1 MSRAIPSS
9 LDEYLF
15 VTSNPDNLIINGE
28 IMPLRNS
35 QDPNSISYKKCLRG
49 EDPIFLNEAMYIR
62 SLSGSGGAGV
72 GNPTPDKY
80 IRASKLSHVRSSIT
94 SCWGGSSGNNYYW
107 SVTKPNIPAAVLSE
121 NQQWGDYIRPYYN
134 TLPSQRSAG
143 DNYTVLD
150 SEQVMNLYRDIKQLN
165 YSYRLSG
172 RGSAVPYNDSQS
184 YTYRWHEI
192 ENRPYYQPPSP
203 DYDYTSTSYLWYDQE
218 NTSWD
223 KDEGY
228 PGDIENSTTWKT
240 IANSLT
246 FTERTST
253 PPNLAKTCVEIQPW
267 AEMEVVNY
275 GQTMD
280 YSSSG
285 DTDSFSEY
293 KYVVIPLK
301 SDYTDMLNETVP
313 TVNSSELDAAID
325 LAYTTAG
332 LERYCADIQLTPATG
347 THTYR
352 SATSHCRVWTL
363 FYLIH
368 LKYCSLEN
376 ITIQ

>member
-9 LDEYLF
+9 LSEYLF
-15 VTSNPDNLIINGE
+15 VTSNPDNLIIDGG

-35 QDPNSISYKKCLRG
+35 TDPTSISYKKCLRG

-62 SLSGSGGAGV
+62 SLSGYGGGAG
-72 GNPTPDKY
+72 NPIPNKY
-80 IRASKLSHVRSSIT
+80 IRASKLSSVRSSIT
-94 SCWGGSSGNNYYW
+94 SCWGSSSGNNYYW
-107 SVTKPNIPAAVLSE
+107 SVTKPDIPAGVLSE

-143 DNYTVLD
+143 DTYTVLD

-172 RGSAVPYNDSQS
+172 HGSAVPYNYSQS

-203 DYDYTSTSYLWYDQE
+203 DYDYTGNSYLWYEQE

-228 PGDIENSTTWKT
+228 PGDIEYSATWKT
-240 IANSLT
+240 IDNSLT
-246 FTERTST
+246 FTERTSST
-253 PPNLAKTCVEIQPW
+253 PNFAKTCVEIQPW
-267 AEMEVVNY
+267 AEMEVANY
-275 GQTMD
+275 GQTGD

-285 DTDSFSEY
+285 YTDDISEY

-325 LAYTTAG
+325 LAYSTAG
-332 LERYCADIQLTPATG
+332 LERNCSDIQLTLATG
-347 THTYR
+347 DHTYR
-352 SATSHCRVWTL
+352 DATSTCRMWTL

-376 ITIQ
+376 TNIQ

>member
-35 QDPNSISYKKCLRG
+35 QDPTSISYKKCLRG

-62 SLSGSGGAGV
+62 SLCGEAGGM

-80 IRASKLSHVRSSIT
+80 IRATKLSGVRNSIT
-94 SCWGGSSGNNYYW
+94 SCWGNSPYYYW

-121 NQQWGDYIRPYYN
+121 NQNWYSYITQYYN

-143 DNYTVLD
+143 DTYTALD

-165 YSYRLSG
+165 YCYRLSS
-172 RGSAVPYNDSQS
+172 RGSAVPYSYSES

-192 ENRPYYQPPSP
+192 ENRPYYQPPDP
-203 DYDYTSTSYLWYDQE
+203 DYDVTGTGYLWYDQE
-218 NTSWD
+218 STSWA

-228 PGDIENSTTWKT
+228 PGDIETSVTWKT
-240 IANSLT
+240 IDNSLT

-267 AEMEVVNY
+267 AEMEVANY

-285 DTDSFSEY
+285 YTDNISEY
-293 KYVVIPLK
+293 KYVVVPLK

-325 LAYTTAG
+325 LAYSTAR
-332 LERYCADIQLTPATG
+332 LERNCANIPLTPATG
-347 THTYR
+347 SRTYR
-352 SATSHCRVWTL
+352 GATSTCRMWTM